1 VSTTEHNAKK
11 PSAETGLLAVLTSV
25 LRGRGRGASASV
37 SCDGGGGRRVWPSV
51 VVGCLLVVL
60 GLLTAAPALA
70 AEPPEF
76 GAGIEA
82 KGVHSTRANLYVDD
96 VLPPKGEKT
105 FISEK
110 RIEYATSEA
119 GPFIV
124 VASQSNHEKG
134 LTGALGPAP
143 LRHLVPETTYYVRL
157 FAETENGGSLTEKI
171 QFTTPSPSA
180 PEFVQEEHGGGSEQ
194 LEPGKENRIDKADVT
209 ASFRSTQIDANGA
222 ETTYR
227 FEYATAEAGPYSPFP
242 SGGTGNVTAAEE
254 IARPEA
260 SLTGLVPG
268 ATYYIRV
275 VVENAHGHVSQTIP
289 YTAPSDGPTAYAE
302 FSSVNSTSALL
313 SGRFK
318 ADGFGAQWRLEYAAG
333 EGGPWSTAEE
343 GTFSEAE
350 VEAAEAKAA
359 QVSIS
364 PVEVS
369 GLSPATTYYVRLFVD
384 NGHGSNTE
392 VVHFKTTEPPG
403 VATFATYALEGE
415 AIRVLGEVKAGFVNQ
430 RRGEHEAHAHLEY
443 VSQRQFE
450 ATGWAGA
457 VTTSEI
463 TLEEPIEGSSSAKL
477 AEVGEVVSEA
487 LQGVKA
493 GETYHYR
500 FVASNTTVGDP
511 VVDGSEQMLTVPV
524 PAPGEAQAP
533 CPNEAFRV
541 GPSARLPDCR
551 AYEQVTPQEKGA
563 SEDAF
568 DYTAGGTAGYLVG
581 ADGEH
586 VFLDAPG
593 VKWGSSLDPVQG
605 DYFFS
610 RTPSGWQMTSAKPV
624 GEPGPDSLETEVFN
638 SDLTQFGL
646 SEGWAT
652 GLGTES
658 PDVEFKVGPPGGPY
672 QLVASVPSSKKA
684 ELVGESAD
692 GSKYVLASE
701 DRTLA
706 GHATGTTSGMDLY
719 EFSEG
724 KLRQLNVLGGS
735 PGTPIS
741 TCGAAMARYIESG
754 SAGGAGSGGR
764 GTSDWYA
771 ENAVSAD
778 GSRIFFTDNCT
789 HHLYMRV
796 NGAETVDIGAYE
808 LLAANAQGT
817 ALALRDGAGEVVG
830 YDAEARKIVAPSSAQ
845 QANESELAALGI
857 PIRRTPEAGD
867 PFAHSRDSYFVGN
880 VTGLPHRPVAD
891 EQVYRYDSV
900 ERVVECVSCA
910 SSFDPNPRFRAFFNG
925 SENLSDNNGNIEN
938 TAGNDDEGE
947 AANIPFNSLG
957 GSANGD
963 FVFFDTVSAL
973 VPQDVD
979 GERAPESNYQGNIEL
994 LSEEF
999 SPSSDVY
1006 EWRKNGVDGCTRV
1019 EGCVSLITTGKGGV
1033 LNEFL
1038 GTDASGRDVF
1048 FATNESLVPG
1058 DQDTAS
1064 DIYDARI
1071 GGGFA
1076 APPPRPA
1083 ECEGDS
1089 CSAPAAAP
1097 SDLTPA
1103 SATFQGA
1110 GDLPGA
1116 MPEAK
1121 PTQKQKKKTKRK
1133 RKKRARAKSG
1143 GRKAGR
1149 STHATR
1155 AVHRVH
1161 GGVR

>member
-1 VSTTEHNAKK
+1 VSTTEHSAKTS
-11 PSAETGLLAVLTSV
+11 SAEIGLLTVLV
-25 LRGRGRGASASV
+25 GRLGGRGSGASAMARSGRDGWCRAW
-37 SCDGGGGRRVWPSV
+37 SCVA
-51 VVGCLLVVL
+51 VGCLLIAL
-60 GLLTAAPALA
+60 GLLAAAPALA
-70 AEPPEF
+70 AEPPTF
-76 GAGIEA
+76 PS
-82 KGVHSTRANLYVDD
+82 GVAAADVHPTRAKLLVPE
-96 VLPPKGEKT
+96 VLPPSGEKT

-110 RIEYATSEA
+110 QIEYATSEA

-124 VASQSNHEKG
+124 VASESNHEKG
-134 LTGALGPAP
+134 LTGGLGAS
-143 LRHLVPETTYYVRL
+143 LKHLAPETTYYVRF
-157 FAETENGGSLTEKI
+157 FAETASGGSLTEKLE
-171 QFTTPSPSA
+171 FTTPPPSA
-180 PEFVQEEHGGGSEQ
+180 PEFVSESEQ
-194 LEPGKENRIDKADVT
+194 EGLRSDKESIDKADVS
-209 ASFRSTQIDANGA
+209 AGFKSAEIEANAA
-222 ETTYR
+222 ETTYS
-227 FEYATAEAGPYSPFP
+227 FEYATSEAGPYTPFP
-242 SGGTGNVTAAEE
+242 SGATGKVTATEE
-254 IARPEA
+254 AASPEA
-260 SLTGLVPG
+260 SLTGLAPET
-268 ATYYIRV
+268 TYYIRV
-275 VVENAHGHVSQTIP
+275 VAENAHGRVSETIP
-289 YTAPSDGPTAYAE
+289 FHSPAAHPIAYAE

-318 ADGFGAQWRLEYAAG
+318 ADGFGTQWRLEYAAG
-333 EGGPWSTAEE
+333 EGGPWSTTEE

-392 VVHFKTTEPPG
+392 VVHFKTTGPPV

-430 RRGEHEAHAHLEY
+430 QRGEHEAHSHLEY

-457 VTTSEI
+457 VATSEI
-463 TLEEPIEGSSSAKL
+463 SLEEPIKGAASEDLSQ
-477 AEVGEVVSEA
+477 VGEVVSET
-487 LQGVKA
+487 LQGVKS

-511 VVDGSEQMLTVPV
+511 VVDGSEQTLTVPV

-551 AYEQVTPQEKGA
+551 AYEQVTPQAKEA

-568 DYTAGGTAGYLVG
+568 AYTSVGATGYLVG

-586 VFLDAPG
+586 VFLHDPG
-593 VKWGSSLDPVQG
+593 IKWGSSPDPVR
-605 DYFFS
+605 DNYFFS
-610 RTPSGWQMTSAKPV
+610 RTPSGWQMTSAKPA

-638 SDLTQFGL
+638 PDLTQVGL
-646 SEGWAT
+646 SEGWLT
-652 GLGTES
+652 GTSIES

-672 QLVASVPSSKKA
+672 QLVASVPRSKKA

-719 EFSEG
+719 AFSEG

-741 TCGAAMARYIESG
+741 TCGAAMARDNEVGG
-754 SAGGAGSGGR
+754 SVGGR
-764 GTSDWYA
+764 SINV

-778 GSRIFFTDNCT
+778 GSRVFFTDNCT

-808 LLAANAQGT
+808 LLGANAQGT
-817 ALALRDGAGEVVG
+817 ALALRGGAGEVVG
-830 YDAEARKIVAPSSAQ
+830 YDAETGKIVVPSSTE
-845 QANESELAALGI
+845 QATESELAALDI
-857 PIRRTPEAGD
+857 PVRHTPETGD
-867 PFAHSRDSYFVGN
+867 PFVHSRDSYFVGN
-880 VTGLPHRPVAD
+880 VAGLPDQREA
-891 EQVYRYDSV
+891 EERQVYRYDSV
-900 ERVVECVSCA
+900 EHLVECVSCA
-910 SSFDPNPRFRAFFNG
+910 SSFDPDPRFGAFFSG
-925 SENLSDNNGNIEN
+925 GETMDDNNGNIEN
-938 TAGNDDEGE
+938 TFTTDQGE
-947 AANIPFNSLG
+947 LPGVPFNSLG

-963 FVFFDTVSAL
+963 FVFFDTISAL

-979 GERAPESNYQGNIEL
+979 GERTPENNYYRTIEFD
-994 LSEEF
+994 SDEF

-1019 EGCVSLITTGKGGV
+1019 EGCVSLITTGKGGL

-1038 GTDASGRDVF
+1038 GTDASGRDMF

-1058 DQDTAS
+1058 DDDTAS

-1071 GGGFA
+1071 DGGFA
-1076 APPPRPA
+1076 ASPPRLA

-1089 CSAPAAAP
+1089 CSAPPAAP

-1110 GDLPGA
+1110 GDLPAA
-1116 MPEAK
+1116 MPEVVSKA
-1121 PTQKQKKKTKRK
+1121 TSKKHKAK
-1133 RKKRARAKSG
+1133 RKKAKAKKRK
-1143 GRKAGR
+1143 GRKARRSARVGR
-1149 STHATR
+1149 VVNSSR
-1155 AVHRVH
+1155 
-1161 GGVR
+1161 GGAK